1 MVKDNQPSLCDA
13 LRVFFEEPLMK
24 TRKAREEKRHGSRHE
39 RRLLRAS
46 SEMNEYMDW
55 PGLGQVIEITRW
67 CQEGRQ
73 EPSRETRYA
82 ITSLREDEAEPKRL
96 LELIRGH
103 WGIENKL
110 HYVRDVTLAETSCVL
125 NAPRCAYAFVS
136 DFSTFRGPT
145 SCRSP
150 RNEPSLTVL
159 VDHSSS
165 SRKRKTLAVGDP
177 DPWHGHRLHNDEAG
191 LGIFEG
197 RTRRRSRASQG
208 DDRCELRDSAVA
220 STKIAA
226 GSPGEPKPPVEIH
239 GPPLPFPSVT
249 AELVDPSW
257 AGDGSPV
264 APGLAPSGSGRGA
277 SACVPFRRH
286 SLGCSSE
293 DRGIQ

>member
-110 HYVRDVTLAETSCVL
+110 HYVRDVTLAEDASQVRTGHAPQVMAASSSAIMFRPGVNQATTSMHRSWWSGRTGP
-125 NAPRCAYAFVS
+125 A
-136 DFSTFRGPT
+136 PT
-145 SCRSP
+145 S
-150 RNEPSLTVL
+150 
-159 VDHSSS
+159 
-165 SRKRKTLAVGDP
+165 
-177 DPWHGHRLHNDEAG
+177 W
-191 LGIFEG
+191 
-197 RTRRRSRASQG
+197 RAI
-208 DDRCELRDSAVA
+208 V
-220 STKIAA
+220 AA
-226 GSPGEPKPPVEIH
+226 G
-239 GPPLPFPSVT
+239 
-249 AELVDPSW
+249 
-257 AGDGSPV
+257 
-264 APGLAPSGSGRGA
+264 
-277 SACVPFRRH
+277 
-286 SLGCSSE
+286 
-293 DRGIQ
+293 